1 MKSYSMKDFK
11 SSQIHPA
18 IIEYLA
24 GIEITKPTEIQA
36 KTIPI
41 LLNHEGDFVGRS
53 ATGTGKTFAFGA
65 PLLSR
70 VDTQKGTVQAVVL
83 VPTRELCEQVGKE
96 LAALGA
102 GIDGLN
108 IEAIYGGVALKTQ
121 IQGLSNGVHVVV
133 ATPGRLMDL
142 VNRKVID
149 LSALKFVVFDEA
161 DEMLLKGFSTD
172 IDQILATSNRSYSSW
187 LFSATM
193 PSEVN
198 TIIKK
203 YLNKSL
209 ERILLGPKNATNEGI
224 THQIVELTAE
234 EKQNVLLH
242 FLTRFGD
249 QKGLIFCRTKS
260 GVQKLYKQLSAAKFS
275 SAALHGDLPQGLR
288 NKVMEQFREGHINIL
303 IATDVAARGVDI
315 DDIAFVIQYH
325 LPDTKEAYTHRSG
338 RTSRAG
344 KTGTNI
350 TFVFPEEKEKLEEL
364 KAIMKV
370 EFEHLPV
377 PGIKDQLLNNAIL
390 WGRKIA
396 TAKPV
401 HDKLTDEEKQ
411 AFKNELNHMSK
422 DEILEKLLAN
432 HLREIQD

>member
-1 MKSYSMKDFK
+1 MSTFKDLGVHQNLVK
-11 SSQIHPA
+11 MLTEMDIV
-18 IIEYLA
+18 
-24 GIEITKPTEIQA
+24 TPTPVQEE
-36 KTIPI
+36 TIPY
-41 LLNHEGDFVGRS
+41 LLNTNNNFVGQ
-53 ATGTGKTFAFGA
+53 AQTGTGKTAAFGL
-65 PLLSR
+65 PLIQNANAKSDKIQGLILS
-70 VDTQKGTVQAVVL
+70 
-83 VPTRELCEQVGKE
+83 PTRELVQQISKQLFKFTKYYGKVFSVPVF
-96 LAALGA
+96 G
-102 GIDGLN
+102 GPNMDRQIGL
-108 IEAIYGGVALKTQ
+108 LQKPTQ
-121 IQGLSNGVHVVV
+121 IVV

-396 TAKPV
+396 AAKPV